1 MSIPLWKEE
10 ANFVGDDL
18 FPKYELI
25 FLYSN
30 NGHWNLLLDVLS
42 EFKLLIV
49 LFGKFVEIDSNIGEN
64 EITVKIVIIMII
76 EYKYLKYLIIYLLK
90 YKFKMGFLKNLYK

>member
-1 MSIPLWKEE
+1 M
-10 ANFVGDDL
+10 
-18 FPKYELI
+18 
-25 FLYSN
+25 
-30 NGHWNLLLDVLS
+30 LS
-42 EFKLLIV
+42 EFILLIV
-49 LFGKFVEIDSNIGEN
+49 LFGKFVEIDPNIGEN

>member
-1 MSIPLWKEE
+1 M
-10 ANFVGDDL
+10 
-18 FPKYELI
+18 
-25 FLYSN
+25 
-30 NGHWNLLLDVLS
+30 LS

-90 YKFKMGFLKNLYK
+90 